1 MGLKGEKKKVDYEL
15 TLGDLEGQKRR
26 ATSVRGRSGE
36 HRHGVQ
42 GGATGMSV
50 QRRAGVEKTQP
61 RLRVW
66 ICPKSNFKSYL
77 NAPPILLYFRKKKVE
92 KADMVGS

>member
-1 MGLKGEKKKVDYEL
+1 MDYEL
-15 TLGDLEGQKRR
+15 TLGDLEGQRR
-26 ATSVRGRSGE
+26 ATSVPGRSRE

-66 ICPKSNFKSYL
+66 ICPMSNFESYL
-77 NAPPILLYFRKKKVE
+77 NTPPILLYFRKKKVE
-92 KADMVGS
+92 KADVVGP